1 MAYHHYSCFFSINT
15 KILAVIIRCFLLSA
29 GKIIYTK
36 TQLSSPTLI
45 VRNKMESTPE
55 STPVVEMHNIKKNFA
70 AVQALKGVD
79 LVLHHNEVL
88 GLVGDNAAGKSTLM
102 KVLSGAYIPDEGE
115 IFMEGQKIH
124 LTDPLHARRLGI
136 EMVYQDL
143 ALANNLDVTANV
155 FLGRERVGWHFG
167 PFGVM
172 NSHQMEQESQRLLGR
187 LKIDIPSVRLLVE
200 RLSGG
205 QRQAVAI
212 ARATA
217 FNSKVIIMDEPTA
230 ALSVAAISKVLDL
243 VRELKAQGASIIIIS
258 HRLED
263 VYSVSDRMII
273 LRQGRKVRDCL
284 VEGEIDEFREKVVA
298 YIIGARDDFAKVAVN
313 QSQPGESL

>member
-1 MAYHHYSCFFSINT
+1 LI
-15 KILAVIIRCFLLSA
+15 
-29 GKIIYTK
+29 GKHRLTFTGLHFYVDQDK
-36 TQLSSPTLI
+36 EN
-45 VRNKMESTPE
+45 VMEAKPE
-55 STPVVEMHNIKKNFA
+55 ATPVVEMRNIHKNFA

-102 KVLSGAYIPDEGE
+102 KVLSGAYIPEEGE
-115 IFMEGQKIH
+115 ILIGGNRVHI
-124 LTDPLHARRLGI
+124 TDPLHARRLGI

-143 ALANNLDVTANV
+143 ALANNLDITANV
-155 FLGRERVGWHFG
+155 FLGREAVGRQIG

-172 NSHQMEQESQRLLGR
+172 NNHHMELEAQRLLDR

-212 ARATA
+212 ARAMA

-243 VRELKAQGASIIIIS
+243 VKELKAHGASVIIIS

-263 VYSVSDRMII
+263 IYSVSDRLMVM
-273 LRQGRKVRDCL
+273 RNGRKVRDHRIA
-284 VEGEIDEFREKVVA
+284 EGIDDFRERVVA
-298 YIIGARDDFAKVAVN
+298 YMIGARDDFAAEASTV
-313 QSQPGESL
+313 PG